1 MTKIKTAI
9 IDLYNN
15 EENQGMRCIQDILR
29 QTKLSHDNIDFKFDI
44 FDARYRNEIPTSS
57 YDIFISS
64 GGPGSP
70 FEGEGSD
77 WERRYFTLMDSIVSN
92 NESIGK
98 SKKHVF
104 FICHSFQIMARYF
117 GFAEVN
123 KRNSYSFGIYPVHK
137 TQDGESEILFETLSN
152 PFYAADFREY
162 QVIEPN
168 QKVIDELNIKIT
180 ALEKERPHV
189 EFERAIMSARIS
201 DEIVGTQF
209 HPEADAESMYYH
221 FRKPERKEQV
231 VNKYGEEKYINMISL
246 LEDPE
251 TIVKTQNA
259 VLPTFLANAIDSLRP
274 ELKTI

>member
-15 EENQGMRCIQDILR
+15 EENQGMRCIKDILI
-29 QTKLSHDNIDFKFDI
+29 QTQSSNSEIDFEFEV
-44 FDARYRNEIPTSS
+44 FDARYRNEIPSLS

-70 FEGEGSD
+70 FEGDGSD
-77 WERRYFTLMDSIVSN
+77 WERKYFNLLDSILSN
-92 NESIGK
+92 NSNIGN

-117 GFAEVN
+117 GFANVN

-137 TQDGESEILFETLSN
+137 TNEGESEILFKTLTN

-168 QKVIDELNIKIT
+168 QNVIDELGIKIT
-180 ALEKERPHV
+180 ALEKERPHI
-189 EFERAIMSARIS
+189 EFERAIMAARVS

-209 HPEADAESMYYH
+209 HPEADADSMHYH

-231 VNKYGEEKYINMISL
+231 VSKYGEEKYENMISL

-251 TIVKTQNA
+251 TITKTQQA
-259 VLPTFLANAIDSLRP
+259 VLPTFLINAIDSLRP